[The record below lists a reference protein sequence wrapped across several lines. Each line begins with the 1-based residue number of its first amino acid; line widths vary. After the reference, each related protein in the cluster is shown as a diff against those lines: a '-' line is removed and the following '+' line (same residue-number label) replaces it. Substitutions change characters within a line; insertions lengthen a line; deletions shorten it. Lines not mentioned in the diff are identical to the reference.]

1 MQWKKW
7 RCPSTTC
14 FFLQKCHE
22 GKTLSLC
29 SSVKTIRSTAIVT
42 CRAEHQ
48 GCSSSSATKSSRW
61 GSWNT
66 CEPREVLR
74 RASKMGTFSHGAWC
88 RTIWGEY
95 TALWKIIVFKSNL
108 RWFIH
113 CEVYNVIFMQCGASL
128 NTPDGLQNNRLET
141 PSVCFAALSL
151 FASQQ
156 LRLINLFTQ
165 IAEMAER
172 NQNGSWRG
180 WELEAGGI
188 MTTSHY
194 SNFRKVVW

>member
-1 MQWKKW
+1 MEMSLNNMFFSAEMPW
-7 RCPSTTC
+7 R
-14 FFLQKCHE
+14 
-22 GKTLSLC
+22 KTLSLC

-128 NTPDGLQNNRLET
+128 NTPDGLQDNRLET
-141 PSVCFAALSL
+141 PSVCFAAFVVVCFST
-151 FASQQ
+151 ASPDQSFHADSRDGREKPKRQ
-156 LRLINLFTQ
+156 LKGLGT
-165 IAEMAER
+165 
-172 NQNGSWRG
+172 GSWG
-180 WELEAGGI
+180 NYDHVTLLEL
-188 MTTSHY
+188 
-194 SNFRKVVW
+194 